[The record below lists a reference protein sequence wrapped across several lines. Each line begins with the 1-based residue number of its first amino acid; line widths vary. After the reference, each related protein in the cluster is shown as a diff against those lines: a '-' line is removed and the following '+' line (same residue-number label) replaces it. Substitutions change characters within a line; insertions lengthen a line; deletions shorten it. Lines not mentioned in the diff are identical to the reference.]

1 MASIFD
7 EMTDDEF
14 FSDKLT
20 HIYFNERVTEESV
33 LKLQKQIM
41 EANKT
46 VTIKESDIQLAPKPI
61 IIHISSPGG
70 SMYAAIR
77 FLTIFKE
84 SRVPICTLIDNYAA
98 SAATILA
105 INSPYRIITE
115 QGFTLLH
122 QYSAYEHGKRE
133 QILNR
138 TERTEGNYELYT
150 NLYEKKTK
158 FTKTELEELL
168 KHDLWLDAK
177 KCLEKG
183 IVDRILKPNEKKIK
197 NSKEYNYPFN
207 ILVKKTNLN
216 NVYISCSGAKEI
228 FDTILHEKDNI
239 KPLIIY
245 PQGETCSYAGYTANI
260 GPHEYSVFTDGL
272 SLIPRIQSLKTQ
284 SYCIINT
291 TISLDDFIPMLY
303 CTKKY
308 MYSHLSIICN
318 MVYYRTF
325 ELLPNDIIENTRT
338 IFEVIKNILRE
349 KTKIPP
355 KMINNIDKEM
365 IIFNS
370 KDCLKYGL
378 CDEIIEY

>member
-1 MASIFD
+1 MSSISIFD

-20 HIYFNERVTEESV
+20 HIYFNEDVSEESV

-46 VTIKESDIQLAPKPI
+46 VIVNDIQLAPKPI
-61 IIHISSPGG
+61 IIHISSRGG
-70 SMYAAIR
+70 DMYAGIR

-98 SAATILA
+98 SAATYLA

-115 QGFTLLH
+115 QGFVLIH
-122 QYSAYEHGKRE
+122 QHSAFIYGKRE
-133 QILNR
+133 QLLNKVKR
-138 TERTEGNYELYT
+138 IEEIADLRY
-150 NLYEKKTK
+150 NLYENKTK
-158 FTKTELEELL
+158 IAKTELDELM

-183 IVDRILKPNEKKIK
+183 IVDRILKPIEKKIK

-228 FDTILHEKDNI
+228 FDAILREKDNI
-239 KPLIIY
+239 KPLLIY
-245 PQGETCSYAGYTANI
+245 PQGETCSFAGEVAPI
-260 GPHEYSVFTDGL
+260 APHYSVFTDGL

-318 MVYYRTF
+318 MIYYRTF
-325 ELLPNDIIENTRT
+325 ELLPNDTVENTKT
-338 IFEVIKNILRE
+338 IFELIKNILKE
-349 KTKIPP
+349 KTKIPQ
-355 KMINNIDKEM
+355 KTINNIDKEM
-365 IIFNS
+365 IIFNA